1 MAPWSLDDTIAAIA
15 TPPGLGGIGIVRLSG
30 PEALSIARRLF
41 VPADRA
47 AALTSHTLTYGHI
60 VDPVSG
66 RPVDEVLLVY
76 LAAPRTYT
84 RQEVVEI
91 DTHGGPVPTRAILA
105 LCLASGARAAT
116 EGEFTLRAF
125 LNGRLDLAQA
135 EAVLDVVSA
144 RTDGALGV
152 AVAQLDGVLSQ
163 RVRAVRRTLLDALA
177 WVEANVDFEQDVP
190 PRDLGAALADAAAA
204 LNELLRQADQ
214 GAVYREGV
222 RTAIVGRPN
231 VGKSSLLNA
240 LLRADRAI
248 VTPIPGTTRD
258 TLEET
263 CSLQGIPLVLIDTA
277 GISETDDLVE
287 RLGIERSRRA
297 VAQADLVLLVGDGSA
312 PPTKADVRVAALCGD
327 RRTVVVVNK
336 GDQPLAGGWQ
346 SVLPDAPHQVISAL
360 TGEGLRDLEALL
372 VEVILG
378 SGAGGAE
385 PPAASN
391 PRHRAAFGR
400 ALVSVGEAQRALR
413 EQRPMDMLSIDLTEA
428 VTVLG
433 EVTGETASDALLETI
448 FGQFCIGK

>member
-30 PEALSIARRLF
+30 PESLSIARRLF

-47 AALTSHTLTYGHI
+47 ATLTSHTLTYGHI

-84 RQEVVEI
+84 RQDVVEI

-105 LCLASGARAAT
+105 LCLAAGARAAT

-125 LNGRLDLAQA
+125 MNGRLDLAQA

-144 RTDGALGV
+144 RTDGALSV
-152 AVAQLDGVLSQ
+152 AVAQLDGALSQ
-163 RVRAVRRTLLDALA
+163 RVRAVRQTLLDALA
-177 WVEANVDFEQDVP
+177 WVEANADFEQDVP
-190 PRDLGAALADAAAA
+190 PRDLGAALADSEAA
-204 LNELLRQADQ
+204 LNDLMRQADR

-277 GISETDDLVE
+277 GITETDDLVE
-287 RLGIERSRRA
+287 RLGIERSHRA

-312 PPTKADVRVAALCGD
+312 SPTEADVRVATLCGD
-327 RRTVVVVNK
+327 RCTVVVVNK
-336 GDQPLAGGWQ
+336 GDQPLAEGWQ
-346 SVLPDAPHQVISAL
+346 ALLPDAPHSVISAL
-360 TGEGLRDLEALL
+360 TGEGLPDLEELL
-372 VEVILG
+372 VEIILG
-378 SGAGGAE
+378 SGASVTE

-400 ALVSVGEAQRALR
+400 ALASVGEAQRALR